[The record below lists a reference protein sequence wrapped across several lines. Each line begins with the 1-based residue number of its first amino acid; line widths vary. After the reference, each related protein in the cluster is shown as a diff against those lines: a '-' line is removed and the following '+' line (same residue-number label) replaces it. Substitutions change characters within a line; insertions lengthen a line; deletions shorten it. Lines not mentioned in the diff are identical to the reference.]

1 MNPKKHGSASLQAEQ
16 AKEDFVSAMDFA
28 EQMLDEF
35 EAMGLQ
41 TGPALGGALTTI
53 ITHLIAISPDT
64 PTAMGMLSSCITN
77 ASFSIDTTVVSH
89 PGNDEIH

>member
-1 MNPKKHGSASLQAEQ
+1 MNSKKRGSASLQAEQ
-16 AKEDFVSAMDFA
+16 AKEDFVCAMDCA
-28 EQMLDEF
+28 EELLEEF

-53 ITHLIAISPDT
+53 ITHLIAVSPDT

-77 ASFSIDTTVVSH
+77 AAFSIDITAVSH

>member
-1 MNPKKHGSASLQAEQ
+1 MNSKKRGSASLQAEQ
-16 AKEDFVSAMDFA
+16 AKEDFVCAVDCTT
-28 EQMLDEF
+28 ELLQEF

-41 TGPALGGALTTI
+41 TAPALGGALTTI

-77 ASFSIDTTVVSH
+77 AAFSIDTTVVSH

>member
-1 MNPKKHGSASLQAEQ
+1 MNSKKHGSASLQAEQ

-77 ASFSIDTTVVSH
+77 AAFSIDTTVISH

>member
-1 MNPKKHGSASLQAEQ
+1 MNSKKRGSVSLQAER
-16 AKEDFVSAMDFA
+16 AKEDFVCAMDCA
-28 EQMLDEF
+28 EALLEEF

-41 TGPALGGALTTI
+41 TGTALGGALTTI

-77 ASFSIDTTVVSH
+77 AAFSIDMTTVSH